1 MFKSLQKYCAVFVV
15 WFDWRQG
22 LFSKMFQGRC
32 GRGRNCCTPVSM
44 SRTWTVAAVLC
55 FGLLVSSVVEATPHL
70 EHLSD
75 VDCYNCVV
83 RHDGGER
90 IEAVALSC
98 HSVLFLRVVPIP
110 AVPVASGGDALLN
123 FTRPPPA

>member
-1 MFKSLQKYCAVFVV
+1 M
-15 WFDWRQG
+15 
-22 LFSKMFQGRC
+22 
-32 GRGRNCCTPVSM
+32 SM

-55 FGLLVSSVVEATPHL
+55 FGLLVFSVVEATPHL

-83 RHDGGER
+83 RHDGGEL

-98 HSVLFLRVVPIP
+98 HSELFLRVVPIP